1 MTHPERRDEPRSTT
15 PRTHPARVPLG
26 VGLVVAALLVV
37 LGGCGDTVSNA
48 VNDVVSEAASA
59 PACAAV
65 SGVQEQLAGI
75 DVSQIPP
82 DQLSQLQTGA
92 GFVSTAVGALSD
104 QLPAGVSDDLDSAQQ
119 RLDTAIEG
127 AEGNAAER
135 QAAIEDAIAGY
146 SSQLDD
152 VAQRLGC

>member
-1 MTHPERRDEPRSTT
+1 MRPR
-15 PRTHPARVPLG
+15 PHRARSALG
-26 VGLVVAALLVV
+26 LTLVASALVVALA
-37 LGGCGDTVSNA
+37 GCGDTVSNA

-59 PACAAV
+59 PACAAI
-65 SGVQEQLAGI
+65 SGVQEQLSGI
-75 DVSQIPP
+75 DVAQLPP

-104 QLPAGVSDDLDSAQQ
+104 QLPAGVSEELDSAQE
-119 RLDTAIEG
+119 RLDTAVDG

-152 VAQRLGC
+152 VAARLGC